1 MTADRDLEALVVA
14 TAGPLRAYIAA
25 CGVRPGEVDDVAQDT
40 YLGYLKDRPPAG
52 VEPIRWLKGIARH
65 RCLQHFRKRG
75 RSDGPLEH
83 LLELLEATPSELEA
97 AGDDQRLAALRHC
110 LDELPA
116 TQRQFALRY
125 YAADATG
132 GGVGRADEQGR
143 SPAAIHMAMMRLRD
157 GLRRCIGL
165 RLAQGDGGRS

>member
-1 MTADRDLEALVVA
+1 MTADRDLEDLVVD

-65 RCLQHFRKRG
+65 RCLQHFRRRG
-75 RSDGPLEH
+75 RSDGPLEQ
-83 LLELLEATPSELEA
+83 LLDLLEATPSDLEGTA
-97 AGDDQRLAALRHC
+97 DDLRLAALRHC
-110 LDELPA
+110 LEALPT

-132 GGVGRADEQGR
+132 GGAALADAQGR

-157 GLRRCIGL
+157 GLRRCIGQ
-165 RLAQGDGGRS
+165 RLAQVSEGLA